1 MSRPSTGPGR
11 PALVEG
17 RARGLA
23 ALLVLYLIIAHVI
36 PNPNGITPQGW
47 RQTAIFITV
56 IAGMVTEP
64 IHASALVLIGLT
76 AMAANGTPIR
86 EVLGGF
92 AEPSVWLVLVAMMIA
107 KVMLDTGL
115 ARRIALLFVRAVGKT
130 SLGVAYALQM
140 TDVTLASGVPSITA
154 RSAGMVL
161 PIGRSI
167 AELFDS
173 HPLNESRL
181 RLGAYLVAA
190 MYQGSAVAC
199 SMFITGQA
207 SNLLGANL
215 ALKLVNVEVTA
226 PSWFAAAIVPG
237 LLSCL
242 VVPWITYRVLPPQ
255 ITHTPEAPGFA
266 KTELQKM
273 GRLTRQE
280 WITLAVFVSVG
291 LLWLTT
297 VFHRLD
303 VTLVALAGLAVLLI
317 TGTMTWQTAA
327 AERSAWDVF
336 IWYGGMLR
344 MGELLN
350 ATGSTRIFAEYVAG
364 LFGGIPWQVVL
375 LAILIIFFY
384 AHYFFASITA
394 HMLAMFPP
402 FVAVLIGIGVPPLL
416 AVYSLLC
423 LANLTAGL
431 THYGTTTGPILFGTG
446 YVTRVEWWKVG
457 FWVSVANLVIW
468 LTVGYAWW
476 KFLGFW

>member
-1 MSRPSTGPGR
+1 MS
-11 PALVEG
+11 

-23 ALLVLYLIIAHVI
+23 ALVLLYIVLAHVV
-36 PNPNGITPQGW
+36 PAPAGITPQGW
-47 RQTAIFITV
+47 RQTAIFISV
-56 IAGMVTEP
+56 IAGMVTDP
-64 IHASALVLIGLT
+64 VPASALVLLGLT
-76 AMAANGTPIR
+76 AMAINGTPMR
-86 EVLGGF
+86 EALGGY
-92 AEPSVWLVLVAMMIA
+92 AEPSVWLVLVAMLIA
-107 KVMLDTGL
+107 KMMLDCGL

-130 SLGVAYALQM
+130 SLGIAYALQM

-161 PIGRSI
+161 PVGRSI

-173 HPLNESRL
+173 LPDHTRS
-181 RLGAYLVAA
+181 RLGAFLVAA

-199 SMFITGQA
+199 AMFITGQA

-215 ALKLVNVEVTA
+215 ALKLANVEVTA
-226 PSWFAAAIVPG
+226 PSWFMAAVVPG

-242 VVPWITYRVLPPQ
+242 VVPWITYRTLRPE
-255 ITHTPEAPGFA
+255 ITHTPEAPSFA
-266 KTELQKM
+266 REELHKM
-273 GRLTRQE
+273 GPLTRPE
-280 WITLAVFVSVG
+280 WITALVFAGVG

-303 VTLVALAGLAVLLI
+303 VTMVAFGGLAVLI
-317 TGTMTWQTAA
+317 VTGTLSWQTASS
-327 AERSAWDVF
+327 ERAAWDVF

-350 ATGSTRIFAEYVAG
+350 ATGSTRVLAENVAA
-364 LFGGIPWQVVL
+364 LFTGIPWQVVL
-375 LAILIIFFY
+375 IGILLIFFY
-384 AHYFFASITA
+384 THYFFASITA

-402 FVAVLIGIGVPPLL
+402 FVAVLIGIGVPPQL

-446 YVTRVEWWKVG
+446 YVTRAEWWRVG
-457 FWVSVANLVIW
+457 FFVSIGNVLIW
-468 LTVGYAWW
+468 LTAGYAWW

>member
-1 MSRPSTGPGR
+1 MSRT
-11 PALVEG
+11 
-17 RARGLA
+17 RGLA
-23 ALLVLYLIIAHVI
+23 ALVFLYILIGEVI
-36 PNPNGITPQGW
+36 PPPATITEQGW
-47 RQTAIFITV
+47 RQTAIFICV

-76 AMAANGTPIR
+76 AWAATGTPMPD
-86 EVLGGF
+86 VLGGF
-92 AEPSVWLVLVAMMIA
+92 AQPSVWLVIVAMLIA
-107 KVMLDTGL
+107 KMMLDCGL
-115 ARRIALLFVRAVGKT
+115 ARRIALIFVRLVGKT

-161 PIGRSI
+161 PVARSI

-173 HPLNESRL
+173 RPDESRK
-181 RLGAYLVAA
+181 RLGAYLIAA

-199 SMFITGQA
+199 AMFITGQA

-215 ALKLVNVEVTA
+215 ALKLTNIQVTA
-226 PSWFAAAIVPG
+226 PSWFMAAIVPG
-237 LLSCL
+237 LVSCL
-242 VVPWITYRVLPPQ
+242 VVPWITYRTLRPEV
-255 ITHTPEAPGFA
+255 THTPEAPDFA
-266 KTELQKM
+266 REQLQQM
-273 GRLTRQE
+273 GPLSRSE
-280 WITLAVFVSVG
+280 WITLLVFAGVG
-291 LLWLTT
+291 VMWLTT
-297 VFHRLD
+297 VWHGID
-303 VTLVALAGLAVLLI
+303 VTLVAFTGLAILLV

-336 IWYGGMLR
+336 VWYGGMLR

-350 ATGSTRIFAEYVAG
+350 NTGSTRVLAEHVAAM
-364 LFGGIPWQVVL
+364 FVGIPWQVVL
-375 LAILIIFFY
+375 VAILIIFFY

-431 THYGTTTGPILFGTG
+431 THYGTTTGPILFATG
-446 YVTRVEWWKVG
+446 YVTRGEWWKVG
-457 FWVSVANLVIW
+457 FYVSIANVIIW
-468 LTVGYAWW
+468 LTIGFAWW

>member
-1 MSRPSTGPGR
+1 MSRN
-11 PALVEG
+11 
-17 RARGLA
+17 RGLA
-23 ALLVLYLIIAHVI
+23 ALVFLYILIGEVI
-36 PNPNGITPQGW
+36 PPPGGVTEQGW
-47 RQTAIFITV
+47 RQTAIFICV

-76 AMAANGTPIR
+76 AWTATGTSMA
-86 EVLGGF
+86 EVLGGY
-92 AEPSVWLVLVAMMIA
+92 AQPSVWLVIVAMLIA
-107 KVMLDTGL
+107 KMMLDCGL
-115 ARRIALLFVRAVGKT
+115 ARRIALLFVRMVGKT

-161 PIGRSI
+161 PVGRSI

-173 HPLNESRL
+173 RPDHTRL

-199 SMFITGQA
+199 AMFITGQA
-207 SNLLGANL
+207 SNLLGARL
-215 ALKLVNVEVTA
+215 ARDLTGIEVTP
-226 PSWFAAAIVPG
+226 PSWFVAAIVPG

-242 VVPWITYRVLPPQ
+242 VVPWITYRVLPPGV
-255 ITHTPEAPGFA
+255 THTPEAPVFA
-266 KTELQKM
+266 RTELQKM
-273 GRLTRQE
+273 GPLSRSE
-280 WITLAVFVSVG
+280 WITLLVFAGVG
-291 LLWLTT
+291 IAWLTT
-297 VFHRLD
+297 VWHRVD
-303 VTLVALAGLAVLLI
+303 PTLVALTGLAVLLVS
-317 TGTMTWQTAA
+317 GTMTWQTAA

-350 ATGSTRIFAEYVAG
+350 ATGSTRVFADYVAG
-364 LFGGIPWQVVL
+364 MFGGIPWQIVL
-375 LAILIIFFY
+375 IAILIIFFY
-384 AHYFFASITA
+384 THYFFASITA

-446 YVTRVEWWKVG
+446 YVTRAEWWRAG
-457 FWVSVANLVIW
+457 FFVSVANVVIW
-468 LTVGYAWW
+468 LTAGFAWW

>member
-1 MSRPSTGPGR
+1 MSRS
-11 PALVEG
+11 
-17 RARGLA
+17 RGLA
-23 ALLVLYLIIAHVI
+23 ALVLLYLFIAHVVPI
-36 PNPNGITPQGW
+36 PEGITAQGW
-47 RQTAIFITV
+47 RQTAIFICV
-56 IAGMVTEP
+56 IAGMVSEP

-76 AMAANGTPIR
+76 AMAANGTPMR
-86 EVLGGF
+86 DVLGGY
-92 AEPSVWLVLVAMMIA
+92 AEPSVWLVLVAMLIA
-107 KVMLDTGL
+107 KMMLDCGL
-115 ARRIALLFVRAVGKT
+115 ARRIALLFVRLVGRT

-173 HPLNESRL
+173 HPINESRR
-181 RLGAYLVAA
+181 RLGAFLVAA

-199 SMFITGQA
+199 AMFITGQA
-207 SNLLGANL
+207 SNLLGASL
-215 ALKLVNVEVTA
+215 ALKLTGVEITA

-242 VVPWITYRVLPPQ
+242 VVPWITYRVLRPEV
-255 ITHTPEAPGFA
+255 THTPEAPSFA
-266 KTELQKM
+266 RSELQKM
-273 GRLTRQE
+273 GPLSHAE
-280 WITLAVFVSVG
+280 WITLIVFTTVG

-303 VTLVALAGLAVLLI
+303 VTLVALAGLAVLLV

-350 ATGSTRIFAEYVAG
+350 NTGSTRVLAENVAS
-364 LFGGIPWQVVL
+364 LFSGIPWAVVL
-375 LAILIIFFY
+375 IAILIIYFY

-402 FVAVLIGIGVPPLL
+402 FVAVLIGIGVPPQL
-416 AVYSLLC
+416 AVYSLIC

-446 YVTRVEWWKVG
+446 YVTRGEWWRVG
-457 FWVSVANLVIW
+457 FLVSLANMTIW
-468 LTVGYAWW
+468 LTAGFAWW
-476 KFLGFW
+476 KYLGFW

>member
-1 MSRPSTGPGR
+1 MSRN
-11 PALVEG
+11 
-17 RARGLA
+17 RGLA
-23 ALLVLYLIIAHVI
+23 ALVFLYILIGEVI
-36 PNPNGITPQGW
+36 PPPGGVTEQGW
-47 RQTAIFITV
+47 RQTAIFICV

-76 AMAANGTPIR
+76 AWAATGTSMA
-86 EVLGGF
+86 EVLGGY
-92 AEPSVWLVLVAMMIA
+92 AQPSVWLVIVAMLIA
-107 KVMLDTGL
+107 KMMLDCGL
-115 ARRIALLFVRAVGKT
+115 ARRIALLFVRMVGKT

-161 PIGRSI
+161 PVGRSI

-173 HPLNESRL
+173 RPDHTRL

-199 SMFITGQA
+199 AMFITGQA
-207 SNLLGANL
+207 SNLLGARL
-215 ALKLVNVEVTA
+215 ARDLTGIEVTP
-226 PSWFAAAIVPG
+226 PSWFVAAIVPG

-242 VVPWITYRVLPPQ
+242 VVPWITYRVLPPGV
-255 ITHTPEAPGFA
+255 THTPEAPVFA
-266 KTELQKM
+266 RTELHKM
-273 GRLTRQE
+273 GPLSRSE
-280 WITLAVFVSVG
+280 WITLLVFAGVG
-291 LLWLTT
+291 IAWLTT
-297 VFHRLD
+297 VWHRVD
-303 VTLVALAGLAVLLI
+303 PTLVALTGLAVLLVS
-317 TGTMTWQTAA
+317 GTMTWQTAA

-350 ATGSTRIFAEYVAG
+350 ATGSTRVFADYVAG
-364 LFGGIPWQVVL
+364 MFGGIPWQIVL
-375 LAILIIFFY
+375 IAILIIFFY
-384 AHYFFASITA
+384 THYFFASITA

-446 YVTRVEWWKVG
+446 YVTRAEWWKVG
-457 FWVSVANLVIW
+457 FFVSVANVLIW
-468 LTVGYAWW
+468 LTAGFAWW
-476 KFLGFW
+476 KWLGFW

>member
-1 MSRPSTGPGR
+1 MS
-11 PALVEG
+11 

-23 ALLVLYLIIAHVI
+23 ALVLLYIVLAHVV
-36 PNPNGITPQGW
+36 PAPAGITPQGW
-47 RQTAIFITV
+47 RQTAIFISV
-56 IAGMVTEP
+56 IAGMVTDP
-64 IHASALVLIGLT
+64 VPASALVLLGLT
-76 AMAANGTPIR
+76 AMAINGTPMR
-86 EVLGGF
+86 EALGGY
-92 AEPSVWLVLVAMMIA
+92 AEPSVWLVLVAMLIA
-107 KVMLDTGL
+107 KMMLDCGL

-130 SLGVAYALQM
+130 SLGIAYALQM

-161 PIGRSI
+161 PVGRSI

-173 HPLNESRL
+173 LPDHTRS
-181 RLGAYLVAA
+181 RLGAFLVAA

-199 SMFITGQA
+199 AMFITGQA

-215 ALKLVNVEVTA
+215 ALKLANVEVTA
-226 PSWFAAAIVPG
+226 PSWFMAAVVPG

-242 VVPWITYRVLPPQ
+242 VVPWITYRTLRPE
-255 ITHTPEAPGFA
+255 ITHTPEAPSFA
-266 KTELQKM
+266 REELHKM
-273 GRLTRQE
+273 GPLTRPE
-280 WITLAVFVSVG
+280 WITALVFASVG

-303 VTLVALAGLAVLLI
+303 VTMVAFGGLAVLI
-317 TGTMTWQTAA
+317 VTGTLSWQTASS
-327 AERSAWDVF
+327 ERAAWDVF

-350 ATGSTRIFAEYVAG
+350 ATGSTRVLAENVAA
-364 LFGGIPWQVVL
+364 LFTGIPWQVVL
-375 LAILIIFFY
+375 IGILLIFFY
-384 AHYFFASITA
+384 THYFFASITA

-402 FVAVLIGIGVPPLL
+402 FVAVLIGIGVPPQL

-446 YVTRVEWWKVG
+446 YVTRAEWWRVG
-457 FWVSVANLVIW
+457 FFVSIGNVLIW
-468 LTVGYAWW
+468 LTAGYAWW

>member
-1 MSRPSTGPGR
+1 MSRT
-11 PALVEG
+11 
-17 RARGLA
+17 RGLA
-23 ALLVLYLIIAHVI
+23 ALVFLYILIGEVI
-36 PNPNGITPQGW
+36 PPPATITHQGW
-47 RQTAIFITV
+47 RQTAIFICV

-76 AMAANGTPIR
+76 AWAATGIPVVD
-86 EVLGGF
+86 VLGGY
-92 AEPSVWLVLVAMMIA
+92 AQPSVWLVLVAMLIA
-107 KVMLDTGL
+107 KMMLDCGL

-161 PIGRSI
+161 PVARSI

-173 HPLNESRL
+173 RPDETRH
-181 RLGAYLVAA
+181 RLGAYLIAA
-190 MYQGSAVAC
+190 IYQGSAIAC
-199 SMFITGQA
+199 AMFITGQA

-215 ALKLVNVEVTA
+215 ALKLTGIQVTA
-226 PSWFAAAIVPG
+226 PSWFMAAIVPG
-237 LLSCL
+237 LVSCI
-242 VVPWITYRVLPPQ
+242 VAPWITYRTLTPEV
-255 ITHTPEAPGFA
+255 THTPEAPAFA
-266 KTELQKM
+266 RSELKRM
-273 GRLTRQE
+273 GPLSRSE
-280 WITLAVFVSVG
+280 WITLVVFAGVG
-291 LLWLTT
+291 LMWLTT
-297 VFHRLD
+297 VWHGVD
-303 VTLVALAGLAVLLI
+303 VTLVALVGLAILLV

-336 IWYGGMLR
+336 VWYGGMLR

-350 ATGSTRIFAEYVAG
+350 NTGSTRVFAEHIAG
-364 LFGGIPWQVVL
+364 MFGGIPWLVVL

-402 FVAVLIGIGVPPLL
+402 FIAVLIGIGVPPLL

-431 THYGTTTGPILFGTG
+431 THYGTTTGPILFATG
-446 YVTRVEWWKVG
+446 YVTRGEWWKVG
-457 FWVSVANLVIW
+457 LYVSIANVIIW
-468 LTVGYAWW
+468 LTIGFAWW